1 MRLLHAVAVLVA
13 LAAAVAPLAA
23 AADVMRYVFPAN
35 LSLTLTPVGSWSP
48 EKGGALKAAVQSRLG
63 TLRQVEIFFECSP
76 DLTVHPAR
84 STVRE
89 IAENAVESLPVVV
102 GKGPGRP
109 DEMGSWVRMRVRY
122 LPDFEAIA
130 KRIGDPAA
138 FPVTSERQR
147 LIDINARN
155 QKKAAPYTS
164 ATRFFIR

>member
-1 MRLLHAVAVLVA
+1 MRFVHAVAVLVV
-13 LAAAVAPLAA
+13 LAAAAMPLAA
-23 AADVMRYVFPAN
+23 TADVMRYVFPAN
-35 LSLTLTPVGSWSP
+35 LSLTITPIGSWSTD
-48 EKGGALKAAVQSRLG
+48 KGGALKAVIQSRVG

-76 DLTVHPAR
+76 DLTVHPTR

-89 IAENAVESLPVVV
+89 IAENAVESVPVVV

-122 LPDFEAIA
+122 LPDFEAVA
-130 KRIGDPAA
+130 KRIGDPTS
-138 FPVTSERQR
+138 FPVAYERQR

-164 ATRFFIR
+164 ATRFFIH